1 MTAKKGTIIS
11 LSIDSEI
18 QDRLKV
24 VAKRRNVSVSKLV
37 RDVVEKH
44 LPKDDDE
51 FDTIIFKIPPEIKKD
66 GDTLR
71 SWMNLRVEAVVKAL
85 TPS

>member
-1 MTAKKGTIIS
+1 MTAKKGTIMS
-11 LSIDSEI
+11 LSIDAEI

-51 FDTIIFKIPPEIKKD
+51 FDTIIFKIPPEIKTD
-66 GDTLR
+66 ANTLR
-71 SWMNLRVEAVVKAL
+71 NWMNLRVEAVVKAL
-85 TPS
+85 ITS